1 MTSKLLSSPSL
12 FVSLSP
18 SFSFSPFISVQHL
31 SSINQILLRVL
42 QETFLQIFGGLYDP

>member
-18 SFSFSPFISVQHL
+18 SFSFSSVQHL

-42 QETFLQIFGGLYDP
+42 QETFLQILRGLYDL